1 MNILKEL
8 KFNLIGEY
16 FINETGEVDIKPN
29 VEKISDRNRLVYLF
43 AVENK
48 VMYVGSTI
56 RGYKRPLRYHSNI
69 NKKHKLREVHSGIKE
84 VLDSGEKIQVYARV
98 FEDVVIEF
106 EGLSLNPFLAYE
118 EALINR
124 LYPDWNK
131 EKNSEKSEVDVEGKA
146 TELKKEKSLDLLG
159 QKTPYRKNTPLLY
172 IYNDGTVEKKIILE

>member
-1 MNILKEL
+1 MNIFNEL

-16 FINETGEVDIKPN
+16 FLNEAGEVDIKPN
-29 VEKISDRNRLVYLF
+29 VEKLSDRNRLVYLF

-48 VMYVGSTI
+48 VMYVGSTK
-56 RGYKRPLRYHSNI
+56 RGYKRPLQYHSKI

-84 VLDSGEKIQVYARV
+84 VLDSGRKIQVYARV

-131 EKNSEKSEVDVEGKA
+131 ENNSEKSEKDVE
-146 TELKKEKSLDLLG
+146 EKVGDVL
-159 QKTPYRKNTPLLY
+159 
-172 IYNDGTVEKKIILE
+172 